1 MLLRV
6 SSLLLAAIGI
16 VAFPW
21 PLTLFFICI
30 AALFVPQLALLF
42 GVLIDILYFVPGAFP
57 VPLFTVLGL
66 IGFVLALL
74 VHSVVKARIM
84 GA

>member
-1 MLLRV
+1 MLLRI

-21 PLTLFFICI
+21 PLTVFFVCI
-30 AALFVPQLALLF
+30 AALVVPPLALLF
-42 GVLIDILYFVPGAFP
+42 GVLFDILYYVPGAFP
-57 VPLFTVLGL
+57 VPLYTILGL
-66 IGFVLALL
+66 VGFIIALL
-74 VHSVVKARIM
+74 VHSFVKARIM